1 MTFQDTNNARQRNG
15 LKVIAWL
22 LLACIFTMGFAIR
35 SVEAAG
41 PTAITND
48 DDGGKG
54 KGSDDDDDDDGGN
67 DDDDDGDGGNGNDD
81 GLNPMPAWFISN
93 DWISVSNYTL
103 ISNDSGNV
111 DFTDCNIT
119 YTLNAGVSSLGKT
132 GSSC

>member
-1 MTFQDTNNARQRNG
+1 MFVA
-15 LKVIAWL
+15 I
-22 LLACIFTMGFAIR
+22 LAPILFLIDDDDDD
-35 SVEAAG
+35 
-41 PTAITND
+41 D
-48 DDGGKG
+48 DDGGKGKG